1 MTAVKC
7 SPVQA
12 QALDFLRERFLSSDA
27 MDAAA
32 RSYRFRHTLRVAELG
47 RRIAR
52 AEGLSEDALVVGCLL
67 HDLAYSEVMPDEAA
81 WRGHGRRSAAL
92 ARPFVETLAL
102 PDADREALLFGI
114 AIHVDDVSGFPGE
127 RSPLAC
133 SIGDCDNLDRFDV
146 YRVYEQLERV
156 GFSTL
161 DADAQRAFVA
171 KAQAHL
177 RHCENAPSPLRQPAR
192 SGRIVS
198 RSRTSF
204 TAGFPRSS
212 HWKRRFPFPCNP

>member
-32 RSYRFRHTLRVAELG
+32 RSYRFRHTLRVAELV

-177 RHCENAPSPLRQPAR
+177 RHCENAPVSTATAR
-192 SGRIVS
+192 ALWQDRLAFQNEFYRRLSAQLALETPFSVS
-198 RSRTSF
+198 L
-204 TAGFPRSS
+204 
-212 HWKRRFPFPCNP
+212 

>member
-81 WRGHGRRSAAL
+81 WCGHGRRSAAL

-177 RHCENAPSPLRQPAR
+177 RHCENAPVSTATAR
-192 SGRIVS
+192 ALWQDRLAFQNEFYRRLSAQLALETPFSVS
-198 RSRTSF
+198 L
-204 TAGFPRSS
+204 
-212 HWKRRFPFPCNP
+212 

>member
-177 RHCENAPSPLRQPAR
+177 RHCENAPVSTATAR
-192 SGRIVS
+192 ALWQDRLAFQNEFYRRLSAQLALEMPFSVS
-198 RSRTSF
+198 L
-204 TAGFPRSS
+204 
-212 HWKRRFPFPCNP
+212 

>member
-52 AEGLSEDALVVGCLL
+52 AEDLSEDALVVGCLL

-177 RHCENAPSPLRQPAR
+177 RHCENAPVSTATAR
-192 SGRIVS
+192 ALWQDRLAFQNEFYRRLSAQLALETPFSVS
-198 RSRTSF
+198 L
-204 TAGFPRSS
+204 
-212 HWKRRFPFPCNP
+212 

>member
-133 SIGDCDNLDRFDV
+133 SIGDCDNLARFDV

-177 RHCENAPSPLRQPAR
+177 RHCENAPVSTATAR
-192 SGRIVS
+192 ALWQDRLAFQNEFYRRLSAQLALETPFSVS
-198 RSRTSF
+198 L
-204 TAGFPRSS
+204 
-212 HWKRRFPFPCNP
+212 

>member
-161 DADAQRAFVA
+161 DADAQRDFVA

-177 RHCENAPSPLRQPAR
+177 RHCENAPVSTATAR
-192 SGRIVS
+192 ALWQDRLAFQNEFYRRLSAQLALETPFSVS
-198 RSRTSF
+198 L
-204 TAGFPRSS
+204 
-212 HWKRRFPFPCNP
+212 

>member
-114 AIHVDDVSGFPGE
+114 AIHVDDVSCFPGE

-177 RHCENAPSPLRQPAR
+177 RHCENAPVSTATAR
-192 SGRIVS
+192 ALWQDRLAFQNEFYRRLSAQLALETPFSVS
-198 RSRTSF
+198 L
-204 TAGFPRSS
+204 
-212 HWKRRFPFPCNP
+212 

>member
-1 MTAVKC
+1 MMAVKC

-114 AIHVDDVSGFPGE
+114 AIHVDNVSGFPGE

-177 RHCENAPSPLRQPAR
+177 RHCENAPVSTATAR
-192 SGRIVS
+192 ALWQDRLAFQNEFYRRLSAQLALETPFSVS
-198 RSRTSF
+198 L
-204 TAGFPRSS
+204 
-212 HWKRRFPFPCNP
+212 

>member
-47 RRIAR
+47 RRIPR

-177 RHCENAPSPLRQPAR
+177 RHCENAPVSTATAR
-192 SGRIVS
+192 ALWQDRLAFQNEFYRRLSAQLALETPFSVS
-198 RSRTSF
+198 L
-204 TAGFPRSS
+204 
-212 HWKRRFPFPCNP
+212 

>member
-102 PDADREALLFGI
+102 PDVDREALLFGI

-171 KAQAHL
+171 KVQAHL
-177 RHCENAPSPLRQPAR
+177 RHCENAPVSTATAR
-192 SGRIVS
+192 ALWQDRLAFQNEFYRRLSAQLALETPFSVS
-198 RSRTSF
+198 L
-204 TAGFPRSS
+204 
-212 HWKRRFPFPCNP
+212 

>member
-177 RHCENAPSPLRQPAR
+177 WHCENAPVSTATAR
-192 SGRIVS
+192 ALWQDRLAFQNEFYRRLSAQLALETPFSVS
-198 RSRTSF
+198 L
-204 TAGFPRSS
+204 
-212 HWKRRFPFPCNP
+212 

>member
-32 RSYRFRHTLRVAELG
+32 RSYRFQHTLRVAELG

-177 RHCENAPSPLRQPAR
+177 RHCENAPVSTATAR
-192 SGRIVS
+192 ALWQDRLAFQNEFYRRLSAQLALETPFSVS
-198 RSRTSF
+198 L
-204 TAGFPRSS
+204 
-212 HWKRRFPFPCNP
+212 

>member
-102 PDADREALLFGI
+102 PDAEREALLFGI

-177 RHCENAPSPLRQPAR
+177 RHCENAPVSTATAR
-192 SGRIVS
+192 ALWQDRLAFQNEFYRRLSAQLALETPFSVS
-198 RSRTSF
+198 L
-204 TAGFPRSS
+204 
-212 HWKRRFPFPCNP
+212 

>member
-102 PDADREALLFGI
+102 PDADCEALLFGI

-177 RHCENAPSPLRQPAR
+177 RHCENAPVSTATAR
-192 SGRIVS
+192 ALWQDRLAFQNEFYRRLSAQLALETPFSVS
-198 RSRTSF
+198 L
-204 TAGFPRSS
+204 
-212 HWKRRFPFPCNP
+212 

>member
-161 DADAQRAFVA
+161 DADAQQAFVA

-177 RHCENAPSPLRQPAR
+177 RHCENAPVSTATAR
-192 SGRIVS
+192 ALWQDRLAFQNEFYRRLSAQLALETPFSVS
-198 RSRTSF
+198 L
-204 TAGFPRSS
+204 
-212 HWKRRFPFPCNP
+212 

>member
-12 QALDFLRERFLSSDA
+12 QALDLLRERFLSSDA

-177 RHCENAPSPLRQPAR
+177 RHCENAPVSTATAR
-192 SGRIVS
+192 ALWQDRLAFQNEFYRRLSAQLALETPFSVS
-198 RSRTSF
+198 L
-204 TAGFPRSS
+204 
-212 HWKRRFPFPCNP
+212 

>member
-7 SPVQA
+7 SPVQV

-177 RHCENAPSPLRQPAR
+177 RHCENAPVSTATAR
-192 SGRIVS
+192 ALWQDRLAFQNEFYRRLSAQLALETPFSVS
-198 RSRTSF
+198 L
-204 TAGFPRSS
+204 
-212 HWKRRFPFPCNP
+212 

>member
-156 GFSTL
+156 GISTL

-177 RHCENAPSPLRQPAR
+177 RHCENAPVSTATAR
-192 SGRIVS
+192 ALWQDRLAFQNEFYRRLSAQLALETPFSVS
-198 RSRTSF
+198 L
-204 TAGFPRSS
+204 
-212 HWKRRFPFPCNP
+212 

>member
-32 RSYRFRHTLRVAELG
+32 RSYRFRHALRVAELG

-177 RHCENAPSPLRQPAR
+177 RHCENAPVSTATAR
-192 SGRIVS
+192 ALWQDRLAFQNEFYRRLSAQLALETPFSVS
-198 RSRTSF
+198 L
-204 TAGFPRSS
+204 
-212 HWKRRFPFPCNP
+212 

>member
-67 HDLAYSEVMPDEAA
+67 HDLAYSEAMPDEAA

-177 RHCENAPSPLRQPAR
+177 RHCENAPVSTATAR
-192 SGRIVS
+192 ALWQDRLAFQNEFYRRLSAQLALETPFSVS
-198 RSRTSF
+198 L
-204 TAGFPRSS
+204 
-212 HWKRRFPFPCNP
+212 

>member
-171 KAQAHL
+171 KALAHL
-177 RHCENAPSPLRQPAR
+177 RHCENAPVSTATAR
-192 SGRIVS
+192 ALWQDRLAFQNEFYRRLSAQLALETPFSVS
-198 RSRTSF
+198 L
-204 TAGFPRSS
+204 
-212 HWKRRFPFPCNP
+212 

>member
-102 PDADREALLFGI
+102 PDADRETLLFGI

-177 RHCENAPSPLRQPAR
+177 RHCENAPVSTATAR
-192 SGRIVS
+192 ALWQDRLAFQNEFYRRLSAQLALETPFSVS
-198 RSRTSF
+198 L
-204 TAGFPRSS
+204 
-212 HWKRRFPFPCNP
+212 

>member
-177 RHCENAPSPLRQPAR
+177 RHCENAP
-192 SGRIVS
+192 VS
-198 RSRTSF
+198 
-204 TAGFPRSS
+204 TATTRALWQDRLAFQNEFY
-212 HWKRRFPFPCNP
+212 RRLSAQLALETPFSVSL

>member
-92 ARPFVETLAL
+92 ARPFVETLEL

-177 RHCENAPSPLRQPAR
+177 RHCENAPVSTATAR
-192 SGRIVS
+192 ALWQDRLAFQNEFYRRLSAQLALETPFSVS
-198 RSRTSF
+198 L
-204 TAGFPRSS
+204 
-212 HWKRRFPFPCNP
+212 

>member
-1 MTAVKC
+1 MMAVKC

-161 DADAQRAFVA
+161 DVDAQRAFVA

-177 RHCENAPSPLRQPAR
+177 RHCENAPVSTATAR
-192 SGRIVS
+192 ALWQDRLAFQNEFYRRLSAQLALETPFSVS
-198 RSRTSF
+198 L
-204 TAGFPRSS
+204 
-212 HWKRRFPFPCNP
+212 

>member
-32 RSYRFRHTLRVAELG
+32 RSYRFLHTLRVAELG

-177 RHCENAPSPLRQPAR
+177 RHCENAPVSTATAR
-192 SGRIVS
+192 ALWQDRLAFQNEFYRRLSAQLALETPFSVS
-198 RSRTSF
+198 L
-204 TAGFPRSS
+204 
-212 HWKRRFPFPCNP
+212 

>member
-177 RHCENAPSPLRQPAR
+177 RHCENAPVSTATAR
-192 SGRIVS
+192 ALWQDRLAFQNEFYRRLSAQLALETPFSVS
-198 RSRTSF
+198 L
-204 TAGFPRSS
+204 
-212 HWKRRFPFPCNP
+212 

>member
-177 RHCENAPSPLRQPAR
+177 RHCENAPVSTATAR
-192 SGRIVS
+192 ALWQDRLAFQNEFYRRLSAQLSLETPFSVS
-198 RSRTSF
+198 L
-204 TAGFPRSS
+204 
-212 HWKRRFPFPCNP
+212 

>member
-146 YRVYEQLERV
+146 YRVYEQFERV

-177 RHCENAPSPLRQPAR
+177 RHCENAPVSTATAR
-192 SGRIVS
+192 ALWQDRLAFQNEFYRRLSAQLALETPFSVS
-198 RSRTSF
+198 L
-204 TAGFPRSS
+204 
-212 HWKRRFPFPCNP
+212 

>member
-52 AEGLSEDALVVGCLL
+52 AECLSEDALVVGCLL

-114 AIHVDDVSGFPGE
+114 AIHVDDVSDFPGE

-146 YRVYEQLERV
+146 YRVYEQLERLQ
-156 GFSTL
+156 FSL
-161 DADAQRAFVA
+161 LHADAQRAFVA

-177 RHCENAPSPLRQPAR
+177 RHCEHAPVSTATAR
-192 SGRIVS
+192 ALWQDRLA
-198 RSRTSF
+198 F
-204 TAGFPRSS
+204 QNEFY
-212 HWKRRFPFPCNP
+212 RRLSAQLALETPFSVTL

>member
-114 AIHVDDVSGFPGE
+114 AIHVDDVSGFPSE

-177 RHCENAPSPLRQPAR
+177 RHCENAPVSTATAR
-192 SGRIVS
+192 ALWQDRLAFQNEFYRRLSAQLALETPFSVS
-198 RSRTSF
+198 L
-204 TAGFPRSS
+204 
-212 HWKRRFPFPCNP
+212 

>member
-1 MTAVKC
+1 MLPAN
-7 SPVQA
+7 S
-12 QALDFLRERFLSSDA
+12 R
-27 MDAAA
+27 AAA
-32 RSYRFRHTLRVAELG
+32 IASPFLESLGLEPDRVG
-47 RRIAR
+47 SI
-52 AEGLSEDALVVGCLL
+52 C
-67 HDLAYSEVMPDEAA
+67 Y
-81 WRGHGRRSAAL
+81 
-92 ARPFVETLAL
+92 
-102 PDADREALLFGI
+102 GI

-177 RHCENAPSPLRQPAR
+177 RHCENAPVSTATAR
-192 SGRIVS
+192 ALWQDRLAFQNEFYRRLSAQLALETPFSVS
-198 RSRTSF
+198 L
-204 TAGFPRSS
+204 
-212 HWKRRFPFPCNP
+212 

>member
-12 QALDFLRERFLSSDA
+12 QALDFLRERFLSFDA

-177 RHCENAPSPLRQPAR
+177 RHCENAPVSTATAR
-192 SGRIVS
+192 ALWQDRLAFQNEFYRRLSAQLALETPFSVS
-198 RSRTSF
+198 L
-204 TAGFPRSS
+204 
-212 HWKRRFPFPCNP
+212 

>member
-177 RHCENAPSPLRQPAR
+177 RHCENAPVSTATAR
-192 SGRIVS
+192 ALWQDRLAFQYEFYRRLSAQLALETPFSVS
-198 RSRTSF
+198 L
-204 TAGFPRSS
+204 
-212 HWKRRFPFPCNP
+212 

>member
-114 AIHVDDVSGFPGE
+114 AIHVDDVSGFSGE

-177 RHCENAPSPLRQPAR
+177 RHCENAPVSTATAR
-192 SGRIVS
+192 ALWQDRLAFQNEFYRRLSAQLALETPFSVS
-198 RSRTSF
+198 L
-204 TAGFPRSS
+204 
-212 HWKRRFPFPCNP
+212 

>member
-7 SPVQA
+7 SPVQV

-177 RHCENAPSPLRQPAR
+177 RHCENAP
-192 SGRIVS
+192 VS
-198 RSRTSF
+198 
-204 TAGFPRSS
+204 TATVRALWQDRLAFQNEFY
-212 HWKRRFPFPCNP
+212 RRLSAQLALETPFSVSL

>member
-52 AEGLSEDALVVGCLL
+52 AEGPSEDALVVGCLL

-161 DADAQRAFVA
+161 DADAQQAFVA

-177 RHCENAPSPLRQPAR
+177 RHCENAPVSTATAR
-192 SGRIVS
+192 ALWQDRLAFQNEFYRRLSAQLALETPFSVS
-198 RSRTSF
+198 L
-204 TAGFPRSS
+204 
-212 HWKRRFPFPCNP
+212 

>member
-52 AEGLSEDALVVGCLL
+52 AEGLSEDALVGGCLL

-177 RHCENAPSPLRQPAR
+177 RHCENAPVSTATAR
-192 SGRIVS
+192 ALWQDRLAFQNEFYRRLSAQLALETPFSVS
-198 RSRTSF
+198 L
-204 TAGFPRSS
+204 
-212 HWKRRFPFPCNP
+212 

>member
-161 DADAQRAFVA
+161 DVDAQRAFVA

-177 RHCENAPSPLRQPAR
+177 RHCENAPVSTATAR
-192 SGRIVS
+192 ALWQDRLAFQNEFYRRLSAQLALETPFSVS
-198 RSRTSF
+198 L
-204 TAGFPRSS
+204 
-212 HWKRRFPFPCNP
+212 

>member
-114 AIHVDDVSGFPGE
+114 AIHVDDVSGLPGE

-177 RHCENAPSPLRQPAR
+177 RHCENAPVSTATAR
-192 SGRIVS
+192 ALWQDRLAFQNEFYRRLSAQLALETPFSVS
-198 RSRTSF
+198 L
-204 TAGFPRSS
+204 
-212 HWKRRFPFPCNP
+212 